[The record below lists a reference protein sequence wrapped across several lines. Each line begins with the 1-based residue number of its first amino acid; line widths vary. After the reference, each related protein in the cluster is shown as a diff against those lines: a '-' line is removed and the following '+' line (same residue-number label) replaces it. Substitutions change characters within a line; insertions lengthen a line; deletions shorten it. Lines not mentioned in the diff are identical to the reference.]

1 MFFINIIEK
10 VNSFLILRLGLGF
23 VFFWFGLDKLLNVD
37 NWLGYITPSL
47 DKLIFIDIN
56 TFMFILG
63 GVEIILGVLLIIG
76 LFLRIVS
83 VVIAI
88 HLFFIIISIGFND
101 ISVRNFGLLAIAV
114 ALSFNNDKFLSL
126 DKVLGIKW

>member
-10 VNSFLILRLGLGF
+10 MNSFLILRIGLGL

-47 DKLIFIDIN
+47 DKLIFIDVN

-63 GVEIILGVLLIIG
+63 IVEIILGILLVIG

-83 VVIAI
+83 IVIAV
-88 HLFFIIISIGFND
+88 HLFFVIIFVGFNE
-101 ISVRNFGLLAIAV
+101 ISVRDFGLLAIAV
-114 ALSFNNDKFLSL
+114 ALSFNKDKFLSL
-126 DKVLGIKW
+126 DKVLDIKW